1 MPTARTLDPEL
12 AAWCLHSFAFPKARL
27 VANTVET
34 SGPCSVAA
42 ADGRYQLW
50 TAAKE
55 VAGLRM
61 AVADY
66 AARHGFRRV
75 PRPLSNLY
83 HERLIPVDERTVAYI
98 TLDWDA
104 PALEVTP
111 TDVRDAAQNLAHLH
125 AALSG
130 LGETLGQPAVLRQ
143 RYGTWA
149 SRFRRGV
156 DALARVRVQL
166 LASDTVTRK
175 RLRSDWL
182 TRWTDLAE
190 QALERLPRMGYD
202 DVAERA
208 RRERSVAWNGYRLA
222 TLGRLADGR
231 IFTRVVADPVGDD
244 ALYDLACLC
253 RDIAESGHADG
264 VEDALAGYH
273 AIRPLSPEQAG
284 LVRAF
289 AVYPHRG
296 IATALGWLSQPGH
309 ADDEDLSWRRTAEA
323 HHNCALRLLAN
334 D

>member
-1 MPTARTLDPEL
+1 MTRTLDPES
-12 AAWCLHSFAFPKARL
+12 AAWCLRSFALPKARL
-27 VANTVET
+27 AANTVEAN
-34 SGPCSVAA
+34 GPCPVVA

-50 TAAKE
+50 MAAKE

-66 AARHGFRRV
+66 AARHGFRGV
-75 PRPLSNLY
+75 PRPLCNLY
-83 HERLIPVDERTVAYI
+83 DERLVPVDERTVAYI
-98 TLDWDA
+98 TRDWDA
-104 PALEVTP
+104 PTLEVTP
-111 TDVRDAAQNLAHLH
+111 SDVRDAAQNLAHLH

-130 LGETLGQPAVLRQ
+130 LGEALGHPAVLQQ

-149 SRFRRGV
+149 ARFRRGV

-166 LASDTVTRK
+166 LASDTVTHK

-182 TRWTDLAE
+182 ARWTDLAE
-190 QALERLPRMGYD
+190 RAVERLPRMGYG

-231 IFTRVVADPVGDD
+231 IVTRIVANPVADD

-289 AVYPHRG
+289 AAYPHRG
-296 IATALGWLSQPGH
+296 VATALEWLAEPGR
-309 ADDEDLSWRRTAEA
+309 ADDEALSWRRTAEA
-323 HHNCALRLLAN
+323 HHNCAVRLLAETR
-334 D
+334 